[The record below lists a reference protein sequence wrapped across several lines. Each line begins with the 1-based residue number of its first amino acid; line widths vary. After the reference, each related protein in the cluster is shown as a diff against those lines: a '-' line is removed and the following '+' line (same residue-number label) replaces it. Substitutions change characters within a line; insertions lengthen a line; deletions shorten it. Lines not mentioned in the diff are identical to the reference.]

1 MGEKQGW
8 FDVFFVLKVFSGYKN
23 LAVYEYDWNRL
34 VWAQSGN
41 AAYPSDNA
49 IYLNSL
55 IVYEKLRQWVS
66 SVCCVLQA
74 PFHLN

>member
-1 MGEKQGW
+1 MVILDGMALWWEKQGW
-8 FDVFFVLKVFSGYKN
+8 FDVFFVLKIFSDYKN
-23 LAVYEYDWNRL
+23 LAVYDWNLL

-55 IVYEKLRQWVS
+55 SLY
-66 SVCCVLQA
+66 
-74 PFHLN
+74 